1 VKSVDT
7 PEISIVMPVFNSG
20 EYLLE
25 AVQSVLGQVSLPDC
39 TLPSF
44 ELIVVD
50 DHSTD
55 PHTQDM
61 LGKVAALD
69 ARIQLFSN
77 LRKKGAAGARNTGI
91 VKARGNWIA
100 FLDSDDILFPTSL
113 ALRWRVV
120 QNQQEVKWVGANFR
134 LLRPLAE
141 DANSVRFESAQSLI
155 AKLDD
160 ANLNTDITCLRK
172 PVREFGDKCMTGIM
186 TVLIKR
192 SLVVENGMFN
202 ELLPRAEDYHLWFK
216 CAFQEDLWLLNADV
230 AYYRIHPA
238 SLTHGNKPRYL
249 HEDTMVE
256 FLLNDSQGQRHK
268 DVLIKRFDFVMQDQ
282 CYFYRG
288 QKAYGAAMAT
298 ALQWLVKRPL
308 RLSAWKEVVAS
319 GLRVT

>member
-1 VKSVDT
+1 VNS
-7 PEISIVMPVFNSG
+7 PEISIIMPVYNSG

-25 AVQSVLGQVSLPDC
+25 AVQSVLGQIALDDCALPV
-39 TLPSF
+39 F
-44 ELIVVD
+44 ELIIVD

-55 PHTQDM
+55 PATQDM

-77 LRKKGAAGARNTGI
+77 QRKKGAAGARNTGI

-113 ALRWRVV
+113 AMRWRVV
-120 QNQQEVKWVGANFR
+120 QNQKEVKWVGANFC
-134 LLRPLAE
+134 LLRPLTE
-141 DANSVRFESAQSLI
+141 DEGDTRFESADHLI
-155 AKLDD
+155 AKLDKNN
-160 ANLNTDITCLRK
+160 AAIELNCLPK
-172 PVREFGDKCMTGIM
+172 PVREFGDKCMIGIM
-186 TVLIKR
+186 TVLIQR
-192 SLVVENGMFN
+192 SLVLENGMFN

-216 CAFQEDLWLLNADV
+216 CAFQEDLWLLKADV
-230 AYYRIHPA
+230 AFYRIHPA
-238 SLTHGNKPRYL
+238 SLTHGNRPRHL

-256 FLLNDSQGQRHK
+256 FLLNDSRGQRHK
-268 DVLIKRFDFVMQDQ
+268 DVLIRRFDFVMQDQ

-319 GLRVT
+319 GLRVN